1 MLDRDK
7 RMESLIRN
15 NKPRLWLLCTILSGS
30 NSFYTSMK
38 PVDPD
43 KMKAKDIS
51 EKASRTRK
59 QDVREDLLSKFAYLT
74 SKLYSRQVQKTF
86 V

>member
-1 MLDRDK
+1 
-7 RMESLIRN
+7 
-15 NKPRLWLLCTILSGS
+15 
-30 NSFYTSMK
+30 MK

-59 QDVREDLLSKFAYLT
+59 QDVREDLISKFAYLT